1 MRIQKLRNNT
11 LTSWEL
17 WCLTHPAIISDL
29 HGGRN
34 VSPPIIILVFD
45 NDLAIKNMFS
55 PLSLDLFNCFVWMCH
70 CHISKALYYMRG
82 ALESLQKMCN
92 NNKFK
97 FSFKDNLG
105 WTNSLYRYMLSNF
118 CKNHTKIAS
127 TPTFDLYLST
137 LKYWFS
143 PQLQRPLAFY
153 KKKRVGQISL
163 ICHPGRLCNM
173 FWG

>member
-1 MRIQKLRNNT
+1 MPHT
-11 LTSWEL
+11 
-17 WCLTHPAIISDL
+17 PAIFSDL

-34 VSPPIIILVFD
+34 VSPYINILVFD
-45 NDLAIKNMFS
+45 NDLAIKNRFS
-55 PLSLDLFNCFVWMCH
+55 PLSLDLFIFFCLNVPLSYLEGPLIIWEVPLSH
-70 CHISKALYYMRG
+70 CVKCA
-82 ALESLQKMCN
+82 

-105 WTNSLYRYMLSNF
+105 WTNSLYRYMLCNF

-143 PQLQRPLAFY
+143 PQLQRPLALYQEPILYMYF
-153 KKKRVGQISL
+153 L
-163 ICHPGRLCNM
+163 
-173 FWG
+173 F